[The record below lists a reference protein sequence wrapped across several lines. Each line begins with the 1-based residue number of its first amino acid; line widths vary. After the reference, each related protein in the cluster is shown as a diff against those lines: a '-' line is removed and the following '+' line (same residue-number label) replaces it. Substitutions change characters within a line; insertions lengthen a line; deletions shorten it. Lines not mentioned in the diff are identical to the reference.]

1 MRLAGSPNTCV
12 SITRL
17 TDGIREITLVPADG
31 VPLPPHGAGAHVDV
45 RLDGVG
51 TRSSSLIDWP
61 GDEAG
66 R

>member
-1 MRLAGSPNTCV
+1 M